1 MDARSLAVEM
11 APIIMWQKGR
21 RPETYRKFW
30 NHPSKTPSKTSFNYA
45 ENYDERDMLAGEYLG
60 IYIPLHAYMKH
71 IESLL
76 A

>member
-30 NHPSKTPSKTSFNYA
+30 NHPSKTPSKTSFNSA
-45 ENYDERDMLAGEYLG
+45 ENYDERDMLAGE
-60 IYIPLHAYMKH
+60 
-71 IESLL
+71 
-76 A
+76 